1 MTAGLQTLSD
11 SLSGSLSAESLQQMQ
26 QLTAGLTQLQQ
37 GIDTLNT
44 TLQNTSM
51 PDTSALVQTLTASLT
66 AIGTSAQDAGAQLQS
81 LQSALTTMT
90 QTEVFQ
96 SLDAA
101 SQQELLP
108 Y

>member
-44 TLQNTSM
+44 TLQTL
-51 PDTSALVQTLTASLT
+51 PCRIPALW
-66 AIGTSAQDAGAQLQS
+66 
-81 LQSALTTMT
+81 
-90 QTEVFQ
+90 
-96 SLDAA
+96 
-101 SQQELLP
+101 
-108 Y
+108 YRR